1 MRSFFLQ
8 DFQNIKSIKKIKS
21 ITPIDDD
28 LALQMKEEIENA
40 KGLLNT
46 VNNRLDPDPP
56 VDETDPDADFQM
68 YDMNKIRRIKS
79 EFSVEDLDDIDEIVK
94 IDSAEAN
101 RLENYGA
108 GNAPLDAEGEN
119 PFEGENSDESDSG
132 FDTFDLENSQLHKID
147 KELDRLK
154 EGKEEVEGAIASEKK
169 YITAL
174 MKMMKAEMK
183 KLRSI
188 KAVLADHEEKHGLL
202 HGDLNDILDQ
212 IKDLQMKKIK
222 HLQMLRDAAEQ
233 RETDAV
239 HIINSAEKEQEL
251 EPWEMGDMG
260 DVDTEMKIEGV
271 PDDDEPTEP
280 KFGYENEVE
289 EEEEELI
296 DDTGMDGTHKEI
308 DSSKY
313 DIFPLKKILSMKKI
327 KSITVS

>member
-1 MRSFFLQ
+1 
-8 DFQNIKSIKKIKS
+8 
-21 ITPIDDD
+21 
-28 LALQMKEEIENA
+28 MKEEIENA

-46 VNNRLDPDPP
+46 VNNRLDPDPDP

-101 RLENYGA
+101 RLTGNGGYDE
-108 GNAPLDAEGEN
+108 NAPLDA

-132 FDTFDLENSQLHKID
+132 YDTFDLENSQLHKID

-154 EGKEEVEGAIASEKK
+154 EGKEEVEYAIGTEKK

-251 EPWEMGDMG
+251 EPWENPLV

-271 PDDDEPTEP
+271 PDDEEPTGL
-280 KFGYENEVE
+280 KYENEVE
-289 EEEEELI
+289 EEEEEPL
-296 DDTGMDGTHKEI
+296 GVEGTHKEI

>member
-1 MRSFFLQ
+1 
-8 DFQNIKSIKKIKS
+8 
-21 ITPIDDD
+21 
-28 LALQMKEEIENA
+28 
-40 KGLLNT
+40 
-46 VNNRLDPDPP
+46 
-56 VDETDPDADFQM
+56 M

-101 RLENYGA
+101 RLT
-108 GNAPLDAEGEN
+108 GNGGYDGNEPLDA

-132 FDTFDLENSQLHKID
+132 YDTFDVENSQLHKID

-251 EPWEMGDMG
+251 EPWENPLV

-271 PDDDEPTEP
+271 PDEDEPTDTIR
-280 KFGYENEVE
+280 YENEVE
-289 EEEEELI
+289 EE
-296 DDTGMDGTHKEI
+296 DDTVLLDGSHKEI

>member
-46 VNNRLDPDPP
+46 VNNRLDPDPDP

-101 RLENYGA
+101 RLTGNGGYD
-108 GNAPLDAEGEN
+108 GNAPLDA

-132 FDTFDLENSQLHKID
+132 YDTFDLENSQLHKID
-147 KELDRLK
+147 KQLDRLK
-154 EGKEEVEGAIASEKK
+154 EGKEEVEYAIGTEKK

-174 MKMMKAEMK
+174 MKMM
-183 KLRSI
+183 
-188 KAVLADHEEKHGLL
+188 
-202 HGDLNDILDQ
+202 
-212 IKDLQMKKIK
+212 
-222 HLQMLRDAAEQ
+222 
-233 RETDAV
+233 
-239 HIINSAEKEQEL
+239 
-251 EPWEMGDMG
+251 
-260 DVDTEMKIEGV
+260 
-271 PDDDEPTEP
+271 
-280 KFGYENEVE
+280 
-289 EEEEELI
+289 
-296 DDTGMDGTHKEI
+296 
-308 DSSKY
+308 
-313 DIFPLKKILSMKKI
+313 
-327 KSITVS
+327 

>member
-46 VNNRLDPDPP
+46 VNNRLDPDPDP

-101 RLENYGA
+101 RLTGNGGYDE
-108 GNAPLDAEGEN
+108 NAPLDA
-119 PFEGENSDESDSG
+119 PFEGENSDESDTG
-132 FDTFDLENSQLHKID
+132 YDTFDVENSKLHKID
-147 KELDRLK
+147 RELDRLK

-212 IKDLQMKKIK
+212 IKDLQMKK
-222 HLQMLRDAAEQ
+222 
-233 RETDAV
+233 T
-239 HIINSAEKEQEL
+239 
-251 EPWEMGDMG
+251 
-260 DVDTEMKIEGV
+260 
-271 PDDDEPTEP
+271 
-280 KFGYENEVE
+280 KF
-289 EEEEELI
+289 
-296 DDTGMDGTHKEI
+296 
-308 DSSKY
+308 
-313 DIFPLKKILSMKKI
+313 MKKL
-327 KSITVS
+327 